1 MSDLHESAHGVSEH
15 VTLGFVLGWIFGTI
29 MGIAGIIMLCQSSY
43 RTSGV
48 FFVLVA
54 LVALPPAQTFLKRK
68 ASISISGVFRTALV
82 IVLCFISIAMLPS
95 ENGAL
100 ANNTDTTT
108 DDAYTTVAGQ
118 TVYLLKHKYTGDFYV
133 TLDGKSIAF
142 TDDAKA
148 DPKQYQA
155 IYNNATPSIMLTA
168 DPGNG
173 HTLKVFEN
181 SASVTSTDT
190 QQAATPQE
198 QAPSIGDIAYLR
210 IPWAPSK
217 PVLAAD
223 TTDDFNEMFK
233 LMSANDTV
241 GVAKMVTLGQ
251 VYILSPNTEV
261 RVIDSSFQSFQLVY
275 QVRIMSGDNFGNA
288 AWIQGDLVSA
298 TSTTATT
305 TADE

>member
-1 MSDLHESAHGVSEH
+1 MTDLQELTVTKHS
-15 VTLGFVLGWIFGTI
+15 TLGLVLGWLFALIFGV
-29 MGIAGIIMLCQSSY
+29 AGVVALFQSGQFI
-43 RTSGV
+43 TGV
-48 FFVLVA
+48 FLILAA
-54 LVALPPAQTFLKRK
+54 LVALPPSQTFLKKK
-68 ASISISGVFRTALV
+68 ASISISGVSRTALV
-82 IVLCFISIAMLPS
+82 IVFCLMSIAMLPS

-142 TDDAKA
+142 TGDAKA

-155 IYNNATPSIMLTA
+155 VYNNATPSIMLTA

-198 QAPSIGDIAYLR
+198 QTPSIGDIAYLR
-210 IPWAPSK
+210 VPWAPSK

-251 VYILSPNTEV
+251 VYILRPNTEV
-261 RVIDSSFQSFQLVY
+261 RVINSSFQSFQLVY

-298 TSTTATT
+298 TTTATST
-305 TADE
+305 PTS

>member
-1 MSDLHESAHGVSEH
+1 
-15 VTLGFVLGWIFGTI
+15 
-29 MGIAGIIMLCQSSY
+29 
-43 RTSGV
+43 
-48 FFVLVA
+48 
-54 LVALPPAQTFLKRK
+54 
-68 ASISISGVFRTALV
+68 
-82 IVLCFISIAMLPS
+82 MLPS

-155 IYNNATPSIMLTA
+155 VYNNATPSITLTA

-181 SASVTSTDT
+181 PASVTSTDT

-198 QAPSIGDIAYLR
+198 QTPSIGDIAYLR
-210 IPWAPSK
+210 VPWAPSK

-241 GVAKMVTLGQ
+241 GVAKMVTDGQ
-251 VYILSPNTEV
+251 AYMLDPNTEV
-261 RVIDSSFQSFQLVY
+261 KVIDSSFQSYQLVY

-288 AWIQGDLVSA
+288 AWIAGRSCFGNHDGYINADRLILPCTSRALTVSYQ
-298 TSTTATT
+298 
-305 TADE
+305 